1 MALNVEIW
9 IRSIVENFLPS
20 NSFVLQSVDHSDYV
34 NGKTVHVPNAG
45 AGAGIT
51 KNRSSYPAEVGSR
64 TDYDLTYDID
74 KFEADPLL
82 SQNLEEVE
90 LSYDKRTSMLQ
101 QSKENLRQAVIE
113 DILHN
118 WATGVTNKI
127 TTDGSAEDAHIPSA
141 TGKRKAMTKATV
153 MEVKKKMDLDD
164 VPAEGRCMLLDAVMY
179 NQLLASLTDSDVV
192 HFLAGA
198 NPETGVVGKYL
209 GFEFYE
215 RSRALK
221 TTTSGNLK
229 DWGKSEAATDSAA
242 GLAWQKGCVSR
253 AMGEVEAFE
262 NTKDATYYG
271 DVFSFG
277 MRAGGSPIRHDKK
290 GVVLIYQGTEA

>member
-9 IRSIVENFLPS
+9 IRSIVEKFWPN

-118 WATGVTNKI
+118 WAKGVTNKI

-164 VPAEGRCMLLDAVMY
+164 VPAEGRCMLLDSVMY
-179 NQLLASLTDSDVV
+179 NQLLASLTDAEVV
-192 HFLAGA
+192 NFLAGA
-198 NPETGVVGKYL
+198 NPETGVIGKYL

-221 TTTSGNLK
+221 TAAGGTLK
-229 DWGKSEAATDSAA
+229 DWGKSEAATDNAA

-253 AMGEVEAFE
+253 AMGEVVAFE

-290 GVVLIYQGTEA
+290 GVVLIYQASE

>member
-9 IRSIVENFLPS
+9 IRSIVEKFWPN

-118 WATGVTNKI
+118 WAKDVTNKI

-164 VPAEGRCMLLDAVMY
+164 VPSEGRCMLLDSVMY
-179 NQLLASLTDSDVV
+179 NQLLASLTDAEVV
-192 HFLAGA
+192 NFLAGA
-198 NPETGVVGKYL
+198 NPETGVIGKYL

-221 TTTSGNLK
+221 TAAGGTLK

-253 AMGEVEAFE
+253 AMGEVVAFE

-290 GVVLIYQGTEA
+290 GVVLIYQASE

>member
-9 IRSIVENFLPS
+9 IRSIVEKFWPN

-118 WATGVTNKI
+118 WAKGVTNKI

-164 VPAEGRCMLLDAVMY
+164 VPAEGRCMLLDSVMY
-179 NQLLASLTDSDVV
+179 NQLLASLTDAEVV
-192 HFLAGA
+192 NFLAGA
-198 NPETGVVGKYL
+198 NPETGVIGKYL

-221 TTTSGNLK
+221 TAAGGTLK

-253 AMGEVEAFE
+253 AMGEVVAFE

-290 GVVLIYQGTEA
+290 GVVLIYQASE

>member
-9 IRSIVENFLPS
+9 IRSIIEKFWPS
-20 NSFVLQSVDHSDYV
+20 NSFVVQSVDHSDYV

-45 AGAGIT
+45 AGATIT
-51 KNRSSYPAEVGSR
+51 KNRPSYPATVGSR
-64 TDYDLTYDID
+64 TDNDLTYDID
-74 KFEADPLL
+74 KFEADPLV
-82 SQNLEEVE
+82 SRDLEEVE

-101 QSKENLRQAVIE
+101 QSKESLRQAVIE
-113 DILHN
+113 EILHS
-118 WATGVTNKI
+118 WADGVTKKI
-127 TTDGSAEDAHIPSA
+127 PTDGAAESAHIPTA
-141 TGKRKAMTKATV
+141 TGNRKAMTKAVV
-153 MEVKKKMDLDD
+153 MEVKKQMDLDD
-164 VPAEGRCMLLDAVMY
+164 VPVEGRCMLLDAVMY

-221 TTTSGNLK
+221 TAAGGTLK
-229 DWGKSEAATDSAA
+229 EWDKSAAATDSAA

-253 AMGEVEAFE
+253 AMGEVVAFE

-277 MRAGGSPIRHDKK
+277 MRAGGSAIRHDKK
-290 GVVLIYQGTEA
+290 GVVLIYQASE